1 MSTTMVTL
9 VGNLCSNPELK
20 KISANDNMPE
30 TQVCTFR
37 VACDRKIPTD
47 RTDGKGRTVYDST
60 DVLYIGV
67 ECWGALAANAKST
80 LNVGSPVIISGKLLT
95 SSWEEPGEDKAV
107 KRSIIRCRAYHIGPN
122 LARES
127 FVPLRKVLEM
137 AEDTAQDRLKKLVR
151 MHQEGQQQAQQQN
164 NVKQEQVRA
173 NPSGNAA

>member
-1 MSTTMVTL
+1 MVTL

-20 KISANDNMPE
+20 KISANNNMPE

-47 RTDGKGRTVYDST
+47 RTDENGRIIYDST

-127 FVPLRKVLEM
+127 FVPLRNVLEM

-151 MHQEGQQQAQQQN
+151 MHQERQQQPQSQEQN
-164 NVKQEQVRA
+164 AVKQEQVRA